1 MVVETAYPWTL
12 DGNDEASNL
21 LGEDSLVPNYPASVD
36 GQGRFLADLQER
48 VRSAGGLGTV
58 YWEPAWVSSSCTTR
72 WGAGSHWENA
82 ALFDFDGEL
91 LDSAG
96 YLAGDDAR

>member
-12 DGNDEASNL
+12 DGNDGASNL
-21 LGEDSLVPNYPASVD
+21 LGEDSLVPGYPASVD
-36 GQGRFLADLQER
+36 GQGRFLRELHAR
-48 VRSAGGLGTV
+48 VRRAGGLGTV

-72 WGAGSHWENA
+72 WGDGSHWENA
-82 ALFDFDGEL
+82 TLFDFEGEL

-96 YLAGDDAR
+96 YLADSAAR